1 MVTVNKVRANVF
13 LGAIG
18 FEHQHRQPYNQVF

>member
-1 MVTVNKVRANVF
+1 MVTAGKVRQMFF

-18 FEHQHRQPYNQVF
+18 FEHQHGQPYNQVF